1 MPADPGRSSLSVDKR
16 DAILDGAIAE
26 FLKRGY
32 AAASMDR
39 IATAASVSKATV
51 YSHFQSKETLFVA
64 IIERLVRSKFSGI
77 FEPEQVAQMVNE
89 PPEPLL
95 RALATTMLQV
105 PANDPEY
112 LGLMRTV
119 IAESER
125 FPELAQTFVTELPA
139 VALSSLTYYFSHCP
153 HLNIA
158 DPEATA
164 RIFVGAIAHF
174 IIMQHLLN
182 GAEILPYD
190 PSRLVDTLV
199 TLVTTPHPQTRSD
212 KL

>member
-1 MPADPGRSSLSVDKR
+1 MPVDSGRSSNSTDKR
-16 DAILDGAIAE
+16 DVILDGAIAE

-39 IATAASVSKATV
+39 VATAASVSKATV
-51 YSHFQSKETLFVA
+51 YNHFQSKDQLFVA
-64 IIERLVRSKFSGI
+64 IIERLVRSKFAGI
-77 FEPEQVAQMVNE
+77 FEPEQVAKMVNE
-89 PPEPLL
+89 PPQLFL
-95 RALATTMLQV
+95 RTLATTMLQV

-125 FPELAQTFVTELPA
+125 FPELAQTFLRELPA
-139 VALSSLTYYFSHCP
+139 VALASLTYYFTHCP
-153 HLNIA
+153 HLDVP

-174 IIMQHLLN
+174 IIIQYLLP
-182 GAEILPYD
+182 GAEIIPLD
-190 PSRLVDTLV
+190 PARLVDTLV
-199 TLVTTPHPQTRSD
+199 TLITTPQP
-212 KL
+212 

>member
-1 MPADPGRSSLSVDKR
+1 MAVTSSRSSVSSDKR

-26 FLKRGY
+26 FLQRGY

-51 YSHFQSKETLFVA
+51 YSHFQSKDKLFVA
-64 IIERLVRSKFSGI
+64 IVERLVRSKFSGI

-89 PPEPLL
+89 PPEKLL
-95 RALATTMLQV
+95 RTLATTMLQL

-112 LGLMRTV
+112 LGLIRTV

-139 VALSSLTYYFSHCP
+139 VALSSLTYYFTHCP

-174 IIMQHLLN
+174 IITQHLLP
-182 GAEILPYD
+182 GAEIIPLD

-199 TLVTTPHPQTRSD
+199 TLIIAPH
-212 KL
+212 